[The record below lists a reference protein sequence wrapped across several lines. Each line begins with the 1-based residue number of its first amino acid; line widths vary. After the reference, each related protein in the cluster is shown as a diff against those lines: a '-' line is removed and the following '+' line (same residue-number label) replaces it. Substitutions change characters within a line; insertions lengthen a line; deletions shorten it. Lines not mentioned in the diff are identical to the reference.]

1 MVLRTT
7 IYDAKNPPPEWVLK
21 ISGLM
26 KVERRVAS
34 EDVVA
39 VFVIE
44 FFYLHIIST
53 YEEIMQNVR
62 SCLCKCSF
70 LSVSFLFNVRL
81 CSFLFVLRCK
91 RKQKE
96 TKRTDDA
103 LNPVRK
109 HTRPNSKT
117 GQSLSG
123 FADVALRST
132 AEVLLRLQ
140 DYRKGCYLPFLRT
153 SA

>member
-62 SCLCKCSF
+62 SCLCK
-70 LSVSFLFNVRL
+70 